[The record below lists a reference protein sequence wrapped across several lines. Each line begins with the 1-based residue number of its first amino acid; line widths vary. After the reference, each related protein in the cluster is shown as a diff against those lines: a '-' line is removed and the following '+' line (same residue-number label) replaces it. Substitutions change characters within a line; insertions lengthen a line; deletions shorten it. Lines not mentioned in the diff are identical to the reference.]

1 MVIPVHYA
9 TFPILAGT
17 PTELAEA
24 TDAEV
29 VALEPGETWETSPL
43 PGRCGWRMVTQRRQ
57 AAAWNQRSVVTPATL
72 SNIQT

>member
-1 MVIPVHYA
+1 MGPADAARAVALIGARTVIPVHYA

-29 VALEPGETWETSPL
+29 VALEPRETWE
-43 PGRCGWRMVTQRRQ
+43 
-57 AAAWNQRSVVTPATL
+57 A
-72 SNIQT
+72 